1 MANLPWYFNFLE
13 TVHVTSVLDSVI
25 CDTNEF
31 FFVISLIEYGFD
43 KLLILKLYVK

>member
-25 CDTNEF
+25 CDANEF
-31 FFVISLIEYGFD
+31 FFVISLIEYSFD
-43 KLLILKLYVK
+43 KLLIFKLYVK